1 MRRLFVLLM
10 LVAMSAPGTTAWAQG
25 MSSTPSPEEQASC
38 LKAFIPLREDAE
50 RKGKMIKVAR
60 ERHSPAE
67 QTCKLINSYHT
78 AEVKMIKYLEANS
91 VQCGTQP
98 SASLLEQLKA
108 GHRNTEGLRN
118 RTCALAQRMVRR
130 TRTFDGPASIETA
143 ATRPFSIIFSPK
155 V

>member
-10 LVAMSAPGTTAWAQG
+10 LVAVSAPWRTAWAQG
-25 MSSTPSPEEQASC
+25 TSSTPSPEEQAAC

-50 RKGKMIKVAR
+50 RKGKMIKAAR
-60 ERHSPAE
+60 ERRAPAE

-108 GHRNTEGLRN
+108 GHKNTERLRN
-118 RTCALAQRMVRR
+118 RTCTLAGRIVRP
-130 TRTFDGPASIETA
+130 TRTLDGPVWIEDRGDPA
-143 ATRPFSIIFSPK
+143 FQRHF
-155 V
+155 